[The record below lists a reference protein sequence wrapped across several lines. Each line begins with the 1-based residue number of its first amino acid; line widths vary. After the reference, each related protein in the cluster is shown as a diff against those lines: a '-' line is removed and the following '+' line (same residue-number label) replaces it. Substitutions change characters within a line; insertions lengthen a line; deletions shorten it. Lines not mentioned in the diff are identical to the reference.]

1 MKKCSIS
8 LVIRDMQI
16 KAKKTVVYTYLDDE
30 TKTKTKPKKTK
41 PKKTKHPDNIKC

>member
-16 KAKKTVVYTYLDDE
+16 KAKKTVVYTYLDDRNKNKNIKN
-30 TKTKTKPKKTK
+30 KTKKTQT
-41 PKKTKHPDNIKC
+41 P